1 MKKTLIAIAF
11 CISFSAFS
19 QQNLGFNQT
28 ESGLNYLFLK
38 DVSGRSATLGDIIK
52 INFKMMTSTDSILRD
67 TWKEPNPAISQA
79 QPPVFKGSPEE
90 AFLMMSAGDSAV
102 FLVSADSLFEKAIRQ
117 PMPPFIEKGS
127 FLKFLIK
134 MEEVQSM
141 EEFQAMKANEYE
153 ASLAVEDAT
162 IQEYLHSNSLMGAKQ
177 PSGLYYVQ
185 LTPGTG
191 AKAEVGQTA
200 SVHYTGKLL
209 SGKEFDSSRTRGPFE
224 FGIGRG
230 QVIQGWDQGV
240 LLMSVGEK
248 GILILPSALG
258 YGPRGAGSGIPP
270 NSILIF
276 EIELLELK

>member
-1 MKKTLIAIAF
+1 MNKILLVAAY
-11 CISFSAFS
+11 CLSFPAFS
-19 QQNLGFNQT
+19 QQNIGFKIT

-38 DVSGRSATLGDIIK
+38 DEPGNNVGLGDIIK
-52 INFKMMTSTDSILRD
+52 MNFRMMTSSDSVLRD
-67 TWKEPNPAISQA
+67 TWKEPNPTISQA
-79 QPPVFKGSPEE
+79 QPPVFQGSPEE

-102 FLVSADSLFEKAIRQ
+102 FLVSADSLFAKAIRQ
-117 PMPPFIEKGS
+117 PMPPFIESGS

-141 EEFQAMKANEYE
+141 EEFQASKAKEYE
-153 ASLAVEDAT
+153 ASLALEDAT
-162 IQEYLHSNSLMGAKQ
+162 IQEYLLSNNLTAVKQ
-177 PSGLYYVQ
+177 PSGLYYIQ

-191 AKAEVGQTA
+191 VKAESGQTA

-209 SGKEFDSSRTRGPFE
+209 SGKEFDSSLVRGPFE

-240 LLMSVGEK
+240 ALMSVGEK

-258 YGPRGAGSGIPP
+258 YGARGAGNGIPP